1 MDMKE
6 YDVTLLKWAEE
17 EASAAEA
24 ARNAGDERTFSLAQM
39 KKNMYETMLMTLGHK
54 NPDKLLKCAD
64 EMTSRAEGFHAR
76 GGIAG
81 AGGKRAMSETLGILK
96 ALADDTRLKILRALS
111 ERDMY
116 VELLAERLQLS
127 AATVSFHMKKLQ
139 AAGLV
144 DSRREQYYI
153 VYSLRKDMFNM
164 TLNELIMP
172 QNGPDVAERLREE
185 MYRRKVIKSFMP
197 DGYCKT
203 LPAQVKK
210 RRIIYEEIFAQFE
223 VGRTYQEKEV
233 NEIISRMHED
243 YCMVRRAFIGM
254 GWMTRDKTAYTVI
267 GIHDNEERD
276 M

>member
-1 MDMKE
+1 
-6 YDVTLLKWAEE
+6 
-17 EASAAEA
+17 
-24 ARNAGDERTFSLAQM
+24 
-39 KKNMYETMLMTLGHK
+39 
-54 NPDKLLKCAD
+54 
-64 EMTSRAEGFHAR
+64 
-76 GGIAG
+76 
-81 AGGKRAMSETLGILK
+81 MSETLGILK

-153 VYSLRKDMFNM
+153 VYSLRKDVFNM

-172 QNGPDVAERLREE
+172 QDGPDAAERLREE

-233 NEIISRMHED
+233 NEIISRMYED

-254 GWMTRDKTAYTVI
+254 GWMTRDKTTYTVI
-267 GIHDNEERD
+267 GINDNEERD

>member
-1 MDMKE
+1 
-6 YDVTLLKWAEE
+6 
-17 EASAAEA
+17 
-24 ARNAGDERTFSLAQM
+24 
-39 KKNMYETMLMTLGHK
+39 
-54 NPDKLLKCAD
+54 
-64 EMTSRAEGFHAR
+64 
-76 GGIAG
+76 
-81 AGGKRAMSETLGILK
+81 
-96 ALADDTRLKILRALS
+96 
-111 ERDMY
+111 
-116 VELLAERLQLS
+116 
-127 AATVSFHMKKLQ
+127 
-139 AAGLV
+139 
-144 DSRREQYYI
+144 
-153 VYSLRKDMFNM
+153 M

-172 QNGPDVAERLREE
+172 QDGPDAAERLREE

-254 GWMTRDKTAYTVI
+254 GWMTRDKTTYTVI
-267 GIHDNEERD
+267 GINDNEERD